1 MASSSDDASQV
12 EQLQSPPPRRGLLL
26 ADMCLQTFTLWASI
40 YLPNAFF
47 PLYAT
52 SQKGLSV
59 GDVGYIYSADPLFTF
74 LATLWFGAFIS
85 LFPLR
90 RAQRLLFSRR
100 SCVRFVIFFHS
111 SSMRIPPQEPLS
123 LTIFRRIACL
133 FFFESRS
140 KLVFSLMHDFF
151 CPCGDADAFLA
162 GTFTAP
168 SSSRWLSVLGSGTPH
183 SEAKN
188 CKTSKQNCNRISI
201 SSRMNFPQNAP
212 IDSDMSILSFFILSL
227 TISVLNVLS

>member
-26 ADMCLQTFTLWASI
+26 AAMCLQTFTLWASI

-85 LFPLR
+85 LFPP
-90 RAQRLLFSRR
+90 A
-100 SCVRFVIFFHS
+100 
-111 SSMRIPPQEPLS
+111 
-123 LTIFRRIACL
+123 
-133 FFFESRS
+133 
-140 KLVFSLMHDFF
+140 
-151 CPCGDADAFLA
+151 
-162 GTFTAP
+162 
-168 SSSRWLSVLGSGTPH
+168 
-183 SEAKN
+183 
-188 CKTSKQNCNRISI
+188 
-201 SSRMNFPQNAP
+201 
-212 IDSDMSILSFFILSL
+212 
-227 TISVLNVLS
+227 